1 MARFDY
7 DLFVIGAGSG
17 GMRAARASAAYGAK
31 VVIAEDNRVG
41 GTCVIRGCVPK
52 KLLVYGAHVREEI
65 EDAAGYGW
73 TIENASFDWP
83 TLIANKDREIA
94 RLEAVYRDLLA
105 ASSVMLV
112 EGRARL
118 LDPHTVEIAG
128 KQITADKIL
137 IANGAHPVRPEGF
150 TPENS
155 ITSNEAFHLEK
166 LPKRIAVLGGGY
178 IAVEFAGIF
187 NGLGSQV
194 TQIYRGEQILR
205 GFDDDLRHGLA
216 AELRVKGI
224 DLNLKTHVK
233 RIEKAGNAWR
243 LTLDDDS
250 DLEIDRI
257 MCATGRVPNTA
268 DLGAEAAGVAL
279 GDGGAVKVDAFSQTS
294 QPNIYAIG
302 DVTNRLNLTPVAI
315 REAMAFADTVFGGRP
330 WAMDHDTVASA
341 VFSQPP
347 IGTVGLTETAARR
360 RFGALDIYK
369 ASFRPMKHTLSR
381 RKERTVMK
389 LVVERSTQRVR
400 GAHMLGVD
408 APEIIQ
414 SLAVAVK
421 MGATKQQFDEAVA
434 VHPTAAEEFVT
445 MRSKEPEP
453 AGVKAAS

>member
-1 MARFDY
+1 MAGYDY

-17 GMRAARASAAYGAK
+17 GVRAARVSSAYGAK
-31 VVIAEDNRVG
+31 VAIAEDYRVG

-52 KLLVYGAHVREEI
+52 KLLVYAAHVSEEI

-73 TIENASFDWP
+73 TIDRASFDWA

-105 ASSVMLV
+105 SSKVALV

-118 LDPHTVEIAG
+118 VDPHTVAVGG
-128 KQITADKIL
+128 KTITANTIL

-150 TPENS
+150 TAENS
-155 ITSNEAFHLEK
+155 ITSNEALRLES
-166 LPKRIAVLGGGY
+166 LPKRIAVIGGGY
-178 IAVEFAGIF
+178 IAVEFACIF
-187 NGLGSQV
+187 HGLGSEV
-194 TQIYRGEQILR
+194 TLAYRGEQILR
-205 GFDDDLRHGLA
+205 GFDHDLREGLA
-216 AELRVKGI
+216 TELKRKAI
-224 DLNLKTHVK
+224 RLSLNARHTA
-233 RIEKAGNAWR
+233 IETTRHGYRLAMTDGNEY
-243 LTLDDDS
+243 
-250 DLEIDRI
+250 EIDAI
-257 MCATGRVPNTA
+257 LCATGRVPNTR
-268 DLGAEAAGVAL
+268 DLGAGEAGVTL
-279 GDGGAVKVDAFSQTS
+279 DHIGAVKVDAYSRTS

-315 REAMAFADTVFGGRP
+315 REAMAFADAVYGGRP
-330 WAMDHDTVASA
+330 WAMDHSIVASA

-347 IGTVGLTETAARR
+347 IGTVGLTEAEARKR
-360 RFGALDIYK
+360 HGALDIYK
-369 ASFRPMKHTLSR
+369 AGFRPMKYTLSG
-381 RKERTVMK
+381 RKERTLVK
-389 LVVERSTQRVR
+389 LVVERSTQRVL

-445 MRSKEPEP
+445 LRTKEPDP
-453 AGVKAAS
+453 ASA